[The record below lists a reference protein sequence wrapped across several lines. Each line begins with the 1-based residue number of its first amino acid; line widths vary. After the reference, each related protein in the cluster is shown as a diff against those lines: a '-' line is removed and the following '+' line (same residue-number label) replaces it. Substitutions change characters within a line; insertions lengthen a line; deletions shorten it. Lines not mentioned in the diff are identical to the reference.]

1 MLLLVIPE
9 DQDTEKLSPHTF
21 SLVALIS
28 WGFTAWAEL
37 AGLTISKPS
46 RMNKQLGKLMKQE
59 V

>member
-1 MLLLVIPE
+1 MLLLIVPE

-28 WGFTAWAEL
+28 WDVTACAEL

-46 RMNKQLGKLMKQE
+46 RMNKQLGNLVKQ
-59 V
+59 

>member
-28 WGFTAWAEL
+28 WDFTAWAEL

-46 RMNKQLGKLMKQE
+46 RMNKQLGNLVKQ
-59 V
+59 